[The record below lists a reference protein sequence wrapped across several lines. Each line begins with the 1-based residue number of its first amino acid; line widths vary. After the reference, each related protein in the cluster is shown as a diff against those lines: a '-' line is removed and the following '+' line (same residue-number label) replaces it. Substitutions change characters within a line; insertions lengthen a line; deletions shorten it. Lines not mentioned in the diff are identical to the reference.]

1 MKSGKP
7 IHPSNG
13 IGTAPDAASSPA
25 GTLISFDFGVIKTTT
40 MYVIVTNLES
50 SNSLE
55 ISFANGKDKA
65 WFSIAPG
72 ITVSLPVVCHN
83 CRVRGKSGGTAA
95 YAIMGIV
102 A

>member
-13 IGTAPDAASSPA
+13 IGTAPDAAVTPA
-25 GTLISFDFGVIKTTT
+25 GTFISFDFGAGATT
-40 MYVIVTNLES
+40 MFVVVTNMEAARA
-50 SNSLE
+50 LE
-55 ISFANGKDKA
+55 ISFANGRDKA
-65 WFSIAPG
+65 WFAVAPG
-72 ITVSLPVVCHN
+72 TTISMPVVCHN
-83 CRVRGKSGGTAA
+83 CRVRGASGGTAA